1 MKSTQTKKQ
10 AKGWPLL
17 KFAVALFLALPLPV
31 QSENLLVNLLFAG
44 GYEQSDGTAVQDNF
58 TFRIGSFAEDAD
70 TNAAGIV
77 ALLTGNNVA
86 ANLANT
92 ANFQEFGTLSWADR
106 DGGDNLLFDFDAAP
120 FVNQDP
126 LLNRDL
132 YLVIFNRA
140 AGDLANATEVGVYR
154 FFDGPGKAM
163 VFVQPEGLD
172 TGLELTPLAES
183 DPDNDPFAVAFFGN
197 LRFNDASN
205 TSTILANA
213 AGGLGV
219 TSGNPPDGVQGAAY
233 AGYTITAN
241 NGATTFSATGLPNG
255 LSVNAATG
263 VISGTPT
270 QAGTFNVTLTAS
282 NPFFTDVTEGVTLT
296 VTAAVGPPPEVTPPG
311 PQTLVRT
318 ASFSLDISATESPTS
333 YSLQGAPAGL
343 TINAQG
349 EIRGST
355 VAAAGSYNVTV
366 TASNA
371 GGSGQATFTLTLA
384 NPTITASV
392 ASLTIDRDVAIPP
405 ITMTITPG
413 TVATFSGFPPPGLSL
428 DPATG
433 TISGTPTT
441 VGTTTDNVIATFGPG
456 VTAFTEVLFKIT
468 SPVPILLPL
477 GNGEN
482 QLVRSA
488 SLKLPLEVDTSV
500 GSVGPFTY
508 FVEGELPDG
517 VTLDAETGELTGAP
531 SELGEFAVIFRAS
544 NAKGNGPDLPVTFT
558 VDVPDPEIT
567 SRLLAVAGRGKP
579 FVYLGRSNDIH
590 DWQILG
596 APDWLKVQDSQL
608 AGVPPSAGT
617 YEIRLLVSTTDRL
630 GVAVD
635 DEETLKIVVSDGR
648 PNPASYSF
656 GDGNLR
662 VNVPLWSSEAAEG
675 LFLLG
680 ADQTDNSTTY
690 FNATGLPPGLNFGRR
705 WVDDPGSLDPL
716 VGTWNDNDTEYKR
729 SARRRGMITGTPTQA
744 GTFPVTVYIQNGS
757 GYIKKT
763 HTLTVL
769 P

>member
-1 MKSTQTKKQ
+1 MRPAHPTWQKKSK
-10 AKGWPLL
+10 ALL
-17 KFAVALFLALPLPV
+17 IIGGAFFLALSHPV
-31 QSENLLVNLLFAG
+31 QSENLLVTLPFTG
-44 GYEQSDGTAVQDNF
+44 GYEQSDGTAVQINF

-70 TNAAGIV
+70 DNAAGIV

-86 ANLANT
+86 AKLANT
-92 ANFQEFGTLSWADR
+92 ANFEEFGTLSWADR
-106 DGGDNLLFDFDAAP
+106 DGGDNLLFDFEAA
-120 FVNQDP
+120 P

-140 AGDLANATEVGVYR
+140 ANDLANATEVGVYR
-154 FFDGPGKAM
+154 FFNGPGSAV
-163 VFVQPEGLD
+163 VFEDRTSSLD
-172 TGLELTPLAES
+172 KELFPTPLVES

-219 TSGNPPDGVQGAAY
+219 TSGNPPNGVQGAAY
-233 AGYTITAN
+233 PGYTITAN
-241 NGATTFSATGLPNG
+241 NGATSFSATGLPAG

-270 QAGTFNVTLTAS
+270 EAGAFNVTLTAS

-296 VTAAVGPPPEVTPPG
+296 VTAAVGQPPVVTNPG

-333 YSLQGAPAGL
+333 YNLAGTPAGL

-355 VAAAGSYNVTV
+355 VAVAGSYDVTV

-384 NPTITASV
+384 DPTVTPSTANV
-392 ASLTIDRDVAIPP
+392 NAAINAAIAN
-405 ITMTITPG
+405 ITMTIPAG
-413 TVATFSGFPPPGLSL
+413 TAATFSASLPAGLSINS
-428 DPATG
+428 ANG

-441 VGTTTDNVIATFGPG
+441 VGTSTTTVTADFGSG
-456 VTAFTEVLFKIT
+456 VTATATVDFTLT
-468 SPVPILLPL
+468 SPVPSLLAFAA
-477 GNGEN
+477 GEN
-482 QLVRSA
+482 ELTRSSSV
-488 SLKLPLEVDTSV
+488 SLALEIDPAV
-500 GSVGPFTY
+500 GSVGPYTY
-508 FVEGELPDG
+508 TVVGTLPPG
-517 VTLDAETGELTGAP
+517 LSLNAQTGILAGSP
-531 SELGEFAVIFRAS
+531 SALGTFPVIFRAS
-544 NAKGNGPDLPVTFT
+544 NDSGTGPDLPVTLI
-558 VDVPDPEIT
+558 VDAPSPQIT
-567 SRLLAVAGRGKP
+567 SRLVLGGGLNKP
-579 FVYLGRSNDIH
+579 FVYQASSNDLH
-590 DWQILG
+590 NWQVIG
-596 APDWLKVQDSQL
+596 APSWMTVSTNQL
-608 AGVPPSAGT
+608 SGVPSSAGVFQVTLVASATGRQGNT
-617 YEIRLLVSTTDRL
+617 VEDR
-630 GVAVD
+630 
-635 DEETLKIVVSDGR
+635 ETVQITISAGR
-648 PNPASYSF
+648 PNPSSYSF

-662 VNVPLWSSEAAEG
+662 VGVPLWSSEAAEG

-680 ADQTDNSTTY
+680 ADQTDNSATY
-690 FNATGLPPGLNFGRR
+690 CNATGLPPGLNFGRR